1 MTTRFDFATSDAS
14 TSGVYLVAH
23 EDLAAIDAAASDMAW
38 LVRCVELHECSD
50 RPVLMRRIAAALDAP
65 EGFEHNWP
73 ALSDVLRDLSWLP
86 ASGYVFLFDHVDG
99 LRNAVKADFDAL
111 LDVFD
116 EAGFAWAE
124 REVPFWAFFA
134 MPEDAFDTLDGGD
147 VDG

>member
-1 MTTRFDFATSDAS
+1 
-14 TSGVYLVAH
+14 
-23 EDLAAIDAAASDMAW
+23 
-38 LVRCVELHECSD
+38 
-50 RPVLMRRIAAALDAP
+50 MRRIAAALDAP

-86 ASGYVFLFDHVDG
+86 ASGYVFLFDHADG
-99 LRNAVKADFDAL
+99 LRNAVKTDFDAL

-124 REVPFWAFFA
+124 REVQFWAFFA
-134 MPEDAFDTLDGGD
+134 MPEDAFDTLDDDD